1 MKTYKI
7 EIQEIL
13 SEIIEVEA
21 NSESEALENAELLY
35 KNEEI
40 VLCANNHIATDFVI
54 NKENIYMKDEKY
66 DLINEVIEYLFNDEK
81 KHFEEYEEEPKNHIY
96 LKLLRLKELNQ

>member
-1 MKTYKI
+1 MKKFKI

-21 NSESEALENAELLY
+21 NSEIEALENAELLY
-35 KNEEI
+35 KNEKI
-40 VLCANNHIATDFVI
+40 VLNEKNHIATDFVI

-66 DLINEVIEYLFNDEK
+66 DLINEVIEYLINDEK
-81 KHFEEYEEEPKNHIY
+81 RHFEEYEKKPKEHIY
-96 LKLLRLKELNQ
+96 LKLHRLKELNL

>member
-1 MKTYKI
+1 MKKYKI

-21 NSESEALENAELLY
+21 NSEIEAIENAELLY

-40 VLCANNHIATDFVI
+40 VLCENNHIATDFVI
-54 NKENIYMKDEKY
+54 NKNNICMKDEKY
-66 DLINEVIEYLFNDEK
+66 DLINEIIDYLIKDEE
-81 KHFEEYEEEPKNHIY
+81 KHFEEFEEEPKNHIY
-96 LKLLRLKELNQ
+96 TKLLRLKELNL